1 MYYRRAEK
9 EWTKGE
15 LKRYI
20 LSLKGS
26 AKNQTPNLLFIYW
39 PRTFVWGFWYNIVND
54 IKGGASMGYS
64 DIKEMLKDARNLATG
79 ANDLQL
85 LSKLLEIQAVVFDLY
100 DENRE
105 LRLQLEEVERNNQ
118 IGSELEYKE
127 ESYFRNGE
135 GPYCTRCWDV
145 DNKLVRKKA
154 TTIGMEMRQGKYK
167 CLNCKQI
174 S

>member
-1 MYYRRAEK
+1 
-9 EWTKGE
+9 
-15 LKRYI
+15 
-20 LSLKGS
+20 
-26 AKNQTPNLLFIYW
+26 
-39 PRTFVWGFWYNIVND
+39 
-54 IKGGASMGYS
+54 MGYS
-64 DIKEMLKDARNLATG
+64 DIKEMLKDARNIATG

-85 LSKLLEIQAVVFDLY
+85 LSKLLEIQAAVYDLY

-105 LRLQLEEVERNNQ
+105 LRIQLEEAERNDQ

-127 ESYFRNGE
+127 ESYFRKGE

-145 DNKLVRKKA
+145 DNKLVRKKV
-154 TTIGMEMRQGKYK
+154 TTIGMETRQGKYK